1 MESVLSFKTEL
12 WMSIIIKKDI
22 LTNLVTW
29 DNSNLIKRILY
40 MLIVLISV
48 KQESENKRNALE
60 IRIFYENIVNNT
72 SCFFM
77 TLHICN
83 L

>member
-1 MESVLSFKTEL
+1 MESVLSFQTEL

-29 DNSNLIKRILY
+29 DNSNLIKWILY

-72 SCFFM
+72 FCFFM